1 MKRRVLI
8 MVLVFLV
15 ALAMMPMAGFAATKV
30 VTTQETQYEKYDG
43 DWRMTEKATYTYNSK
58 ARLTKSVYINRFYGD
73 NNAYTSEKSE
83 STKTYNSKGRLK
95 TEIKKADGIYYKSV
109 YYYTSSGKFKE
120 IKYYKK
126 KASASKYSANGHT
139 KYTYSSTKNTITEYN
154 VKGKV
159 ESKKIQ
165 LLDSKKRVKTEKYY
179 LGTTLEETRKY
190 TYYSTGVVKKIVKT
204 GNGMTIT
211 ENYNKKG
218 QVTTA
223 VVEESDFYR
232 FTTYTYDSYG
242 RLKKEVS
249 EVSDDYDSTT
259 YTTTY
264 KYSKYYKTHK
274 HPLTVLVYDYGDGE
288 ATRKTVYKY
297 KSI

>member
-1 MKRRVLI
+1 M
-8 MVLVFLV
+8 
-15 ALAMMPMAGFAATKV
+15 
-30 VTTQETQYEKYDG
+30 
-43 DWRMTEKATYTYNSK
+43 
-58 ARLTKSVYINRFYGD
+58 
-73 NNAYTSEKSE
+73 
-83 STKTYNSKGRLK
+83 
-95 TEIKKADGIYYKSV
+95 
-109 YYYTSSGKFKE
+109 
-120 IKYYKK
+120 
-126 KASASKYSANGHT
+126 
-139 KYTYSSTKNTITEYN
+139 
-154 VKGKV
+154 
-159 ESKKIQ
+159 
-165 LLDSKKRVKTEKYY
+165 KTEKYY